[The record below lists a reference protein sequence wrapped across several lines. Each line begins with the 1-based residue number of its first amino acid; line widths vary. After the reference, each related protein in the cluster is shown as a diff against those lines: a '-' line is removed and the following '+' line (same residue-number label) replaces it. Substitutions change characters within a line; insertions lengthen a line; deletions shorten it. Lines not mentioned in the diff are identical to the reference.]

1 MRKAMKVSLIEAGL
15 PNMWPNNVEY
25 ISKNI
30 YDAQLYNLT
39 KLKDQPGNHIEG
51 VEVRELD
58 KTHVAFDPAAGS
70 TFGLF
75 ALVPLRPGAV
85 IGDYAGLVKRRV
97 AGDCSRYLF
106 QLTRGES
113 NTELDIDALEVG
125 NETRMI
131 NDFHGVSLQPN

>member
-1 MRKAMKVSLIEAGL
+1 MSLIAAGL

-58 KTHVAFDPAAGS
+58 KTHVAFDTAAGMLQAS
-70 TFGLF
+70 HCN
-75 ALVPLRPGAV
+75 V
-85 IGDYAGLVKRRV
+85 
-97 AGDCSRYLF
+97 
-106 QLTRGES
+106 
-113 NTELDIDALEVG
+113 
-125 NETRMI
+125 
-131 NDFHGVSLQPN
+131 VSLALLSHPSCHSSASRSVRYRSR

>member
-1 MRKAMKVSLIEAGL
+1 MSLL
-15 PNMWPNNVEY
+15 
-25 ISKNI
+25 
-30 YDAQLYNLT
+30 
-39 KLKDQPGNHIEG
+39 
-51 VEVRELD
+51 
-58 KTHVAFDPAAGS
+58 
-70 TFGLF
+70 
-75 ALVPLRPGAV
+75 PGAV

-131 NDFHGVSLQPN
+131 NDFHGVSAVPVSLSHSRCLSHPVRSSQSVLLSHHTWNGVLVSLLLPWPSPPDSLLPHLLHPSEPRS